1 MLYVT
6 FQNVRERS
14 SAIFKGRKLHQ
25 TDRLSAP
32 IQDDLR
38 LVVAPALCVRSR
50 PRARGFEGTPTMQS
64 NCGLQ

>member
-14 SAIFKGRKLHQ
+14 SAIFKVGSFTKPE
-25 TDRLSAP
+25 RLSAP

-38 LVVAPALCVRSR
+38 AVAAPTLCVRSW
-50 PRARGFEGTPTMQS
+50 PGARGLEGTPTMQS
-64 NCGLQ
+64 NCRQQ